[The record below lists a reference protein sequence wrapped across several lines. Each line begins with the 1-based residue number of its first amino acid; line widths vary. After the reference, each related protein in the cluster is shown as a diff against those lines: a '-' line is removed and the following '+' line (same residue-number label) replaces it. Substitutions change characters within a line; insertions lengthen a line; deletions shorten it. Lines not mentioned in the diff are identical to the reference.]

1 MTYNFMAEPLAVFL
15 DRVASDAPA
24 PGGGACAAVSVAM
37 AAGLCAMAARF
48 SAATV
53 ADAAEVAARADVLR
67 NEVAALAAQ
76 DAEAY
81 TQVLAAYQ
89 LPREPD
95 AAGRRDRIR
104 QMLSAAAEPPFAVA
118 TAAVEIGA
126 LARRLAAEGNPNLR
140 GDAVTSR
147 LLAAAG
153 CRAAVELVGA
163 NLLPDDPRLERA
175 HELADSWGEPA

>member
-1 MTYNFMAEPLAVFL
+1 
-15 DRVASDAPA
+15 
-24 PGGGACAAVSVAM
+24 
-37 AAGLCAMAARF
+37 
-48 SAATV
+48 
-53 ADAAEVAARADVLR
+53 LR
-67 NEVAALAAQ
+67 TEAAALAAQ

-89 LPREPD
+89 LPRSPD

-104 QMLSAAAEPPFAVA
+104 AALSAAAEPPLAVA
-118 TAAVEIGA
+118 TAAVEIGT
-126 LARRLAAEGNPNLR
+126 LARRLVDEGNPNLW

-163 NLLPDDPRLERA
+163 NLLPGDPRLERA
-175 HELADSWGEPA
+175 KQLADSWDEPA